1 MQSTTSTTTMTPAAK
16 SKKLEEAREYSEK
29 GMKYLKT
36 TIFQWA
42 PDHLAAAPQFD
53 KSADA
58 YKAAG
63 ELTNA
68 RLMYV
73 KAAESHYGSGT
84 FTRHTKTQS
93 HSKQIISSIEL
104 RIGATFHTSTN
115 YVEILIHTNTN
126 TSIYINTYIRIFRG
140 LVRVIHTHT
149 YIQYINK

>member
-1 MQSTTSTTTMTPAAK
+1 MLVFLVSSTSTSTTGGRTSTTSTTTMTPAAK

-84 FTRHTKTQS
+84 VTRHTKTQS
-93 HSKQIISSIEL
+93 HMKQIISSIEL
-104 RIGATFHTSTN
+104 HIGATFHTSTN
-115 YVEILIHTNTN
+115 HIEILIHTHTN
-126 TSIYINTYIRIFRG
+126 TY
-140 LVRVIHTHT
+140 LPTHT
-149 YIQYINK
+149 YVHFEVL